1 MDIGYRRYVT
11 EYIDFIE
18 NISNIIDVSLYN
30 NMDINISELIN
41 AVLIYVHENF
51 PAILISKDE
60 LVEKVKNIY
69 LQKTENFKKDVEF
82 RKASIKYDLNGSF
95 SLSKIKEIME
105 KGNKDLSICFRSVS
119 FGTNV
124 SYRDTV
130 LNIASDIFGTIQRSC
145 NNNLMFAKKT
155 KETQEYIQDL
165 ALEYYCKFMKKYG
178 NELIKNGLSPLEV
191 LLENITNYVETSNKD
206 IINEYN
212 NDYVETK
219 EELQVEYNS
228 YSKLAI

>member
-18 NISNIIDVSLYN
+18 NISNVIDVSLYN
-30 NMDINISELIN
+30 NMDTNISELIN
-41 AVLIYVHENF
+41 AILVYVHENF

-69 LQKTENFKKDVEF
+69 FQKTKNFKNDVDF
-82 RKASIKYDLNGSF
+82 RRASIKYDLNGTF
-95 SLSKIKEIME
+95 SLPKIKETMK
-105 KGNKDLSICFRSVS
+105 KGNKDLQICFRSVS

-155 KETQEYIQDL
+155 KETQEYIQEIT
-165 ALEYYCKFMKKYG
+165 LEYYCKFMKKYG
-178 NELIKNGLSPLEV
+178 NELIRNGLDPLEE
-191 LLENITNYVETSNKD
+191 LLETITNYVETSNEE

-212 NDYVETK
+212 K
-219 EELQVEYNS
+219 EYEEIQMEYS
-228 YSKLAI
+228 GYGKLTA